1 MLKDIKHVI
10 YSICVTAAMVACT
23 WGEIGWLVGL
33 VKLFIIGA
41 TLLSWLVFIIAI
53 YDSKN
58 VKNLASGRHTVSF
71 LQKRMLAATGINVIV
86 LASYGWLGWSLF
98 YLSGII
104 TMYIVLEIAKEY
116 EDVKHSR

>member
-1 MLKDIKHVI
+1 MLKDIKYVI

-23 WGEIGWLVGL
+23 WGEVGWLVGL
-33 VKLFIIGA
+33 VELFVICM
-41 TLLSWLVFIIAI
+41 TLLSWITLIVAV
-53 YDSKN
+53 YDSKS
-58 VKNLASGRHTVSF
+58 VKNLTSGEHTVSF
-71 LQKRMLAATGINVIV
+71 LQKRMLVATGINVVV

-116 EDVKHSR
+116 ENVKHSR